1 MTITLPV
8 RENLELRTLTPL
20 DAQTLFDVT
29 KKNDAH
35 LREWLPWL
43 DDDKTALD
51 TENYIKES
59 NERLSKDEGV
69 DLSIWYEEELV
80 EGIGVFPLDL
90 THRKTS
96 LAYWLAEEFQGKG
109 IMSDSLNIAIEYLFT
124 EKKLNRIEV
133 CCATENTK
141 SSALPKK
148 LGFTF
153 EGIAREAECLYGRF
167 VDMEVYSLLAKEW
180 RGQNLNT
187 N

>member
-8 RENLELRTLTPL
+8 RENLELRTLTPI

-29 KKNDAH
+29 KKNDTH
-35 LREWLPWL
+35 LRKWLPWL
-43 DDDKTALD
+43 DDDKTVLD

-59 NERLSKDEGV
+59 NERLSKDEGI
-69 DLSIWYEEELV
+69 DLSIWYEGELV
-80 EGIGVFPLDL
+80 GGIGIFPLDL
-90 THRKTS
+90 NHKKTS

-109 IMSDSLNIAIEYLFT
+109 IMGDSLKVAIEYLFT

-133 CCATENTK
+133 CCAIGNTK

-153 EGIAREAECLYGRF
+153 EGIAREAECLYDRF
-167 VDMEVYSLLAKEW
+167 VNMEVYSLLAKEW
-180 RGQNLNT
+180 KKESI
-187 N
+187 